1 MTAARP
7 RTPRSRRLIGIGA
20 ATLLAVPA
28 SLILA
33 TPAHAAAPDS
43 ATFTSSTASEWT
55 VPAGV
60 REVLVTAIGGSGGN
74 ASGEHSGVGGFG
86 ASVESVL
93 AVEPG
98 QVLTVWAGAAGGVA
112 GDGRTHAGLGGAG
125 YTTGG
130 SGATSGGSQAR
141 PGAGGGGS
149 SAVSL
154 DGSVVVVAGG
164 GGGGGG
170 RGADD
175 GSFLGIDYDA
185 CRGGN
190 GGAAG
195 EAGAPGYTT
204 TPNVRPCTVQD
215 GGAAGI
221 DSTIAGSNAQNVQ
234 PTPVVNVNAAV
245 GGSGGGGAG
254 AGEAGERNIGTLRNG
269 GGGGGGGGASLGD
282 TVGVAAAAGNGSV
295 LLEWEVAYTTAL
307 EVNVSPEPSVIGETV
322 SYTVLVENT
331 ETMDASPVGD
341 VTLDFGNGEVVT
353 APLEATG
360 TANLASATFER
371 DANALGLQSVSASYT
386 PTEGS
391 PFAPAEGGADFT
403 VEKGDSLT
411 VLDVQPV
418 DPEYFNTVRATATV
432 SVVDPAVAELSG
444 YVAFFNGDEAVGIVP
459 VDPAT
464 GEAFVDF
471 TVTEVGAVNV
481 TAYYGDDVL
490 LNNSDAVVE
499 YNAHAASTTT
509 TLKASSKEI
518 AHGGKVKFEAAVV
531 ANLPAPVESEL
542 PQTGGDLPGG
552 EDVVVNATDVEI
564 AAADVPVAPAGV
576 VRFMA
581 GDKLLGEVALSAN
594 GTAAFETAELA
605 SGTHEVVAHFVS
617 SVPELA
623 SSKSDAVK
631 VTVAAAKAGL
641 ASTGVDA
648 GLLGGSALLA
658 ALLMGLGAAFM
669 IRRRQ
674 TA

>member
-1 MTAARP
+1 MTASSPRP
-7 RTPRSRRLIGIGA
+7 PRSRRLIGIGA

-33 TPAHAAAPDS
+33 TPAHAAEPGS
-43 ATFTSSTASEWT
+43 ATFTSASVSEWT

-60 REVLVTAIGGSGGN
+60 REVIVTAIGGSGGN
-74 ASGEHSGVGGFG
+74 AAGQHGGVGGVG

-98 QVLTVWAGAAGGVA
+98 DVLDIWAGQAGGNAGGGRTENGAGGTGFVA
-112 GDGRTHAGLGGAG
+112 GGNGAS
-125 YTTGG
+125 
-130 SGATSGGSQAR
+130 SGASAR
-141 PGAGGGGS
+141 PGAGGGGA
-149 SAVSL
+149 SAVAVNDEVL
-154 DGSVVVVAGG
+154 VIAGG

-175 GSFLGIDYDA
+175 SIFFDA
-185 CRGGN
+185 CYGGA

-195 EAGAPGYTT
+195 SAGAASWTTNNPG
-204 TPNVRPCTVQD
+204 CSDQA
-215 GGAAGI
+215 GGAAGA
-221 DSTIAGSNAQNVQ
+221 DAYGAGGNASNVELPNLQR
-234 PTPVVNVNAAV
+234 TL

-254 AGEAGERNIGTLRNG
+254 AGAAGAQQTSGLIRTA

-295 LLEWEVAYTTAL
+295 SLEWEVAYTTAL
-307 EVNVSPEPSVIGETV
+307 EVNASPEPSVIGETV

-331 ETMDASPVGD
+331 ETTDASPVGD
-341 VTLDFGNGEVVT
+341 VTLDFGNGDVVT

-360 TANLASATFER
+360 TPNLASATVER
-371 DANALGLQSVSASYT
+371 TAVALGTQSVSASYT

-391 PFAPAEGGADFT
+391 PFAPAEGGTEFT
-403 VEKGDSLT
+403 VEKGDTLT
-411 VLDVQPV
+411 VLDVKPT
-418 DPEYFNTVRATATV
+418 DPAYFHHVRATATV
-432 SVVDPAVAELSG
+432 SVVEPAVAPLSG
-444 YVAFFNGDEAVGIVP
+444 YVAFFNGEDLVGIVA
-459 VDPAT
+459 VDPVT

-471 TVTEVGAVNV
+471 TVTEVGETNV
-481 TAYYGDDVL
+481 VAYYGDDVL
-490 LNNSDAVVE
+490 LNNSDDLVT

-509 TLKASSKEI
+509 TLKASSKEV

-531 ANLPAPVESEL
+531 ANLPAPLESDL
-542 PQTGGDLPGG
+542 PETGGDLPGG
-552 EDVVVNATDVEI
+552 DDVVVT
-564 AAADVPVAPAGV
+564 AAAVDVAAAATPVAPAGV
-576 VRFMA
+576 VRFVA
-581 GDKLLGEVALSAN
+581 GDKVLGEVALSAN
-594 GTAAFETAELA
+594 GTAVFETASLA

-617 SVPELA
+617 SVPEFA
-623 SSKSDAVK
+623 SSKSEAVK

-658 ALLMGLGAAFM
+658 ALLIGLGATFM